1 MPDNNEDLIRAIEDL
16 NSTVRSGFVLISNIV
31 FLTAS
36 CIAVATSN
44 VFPFNFFSLGLI
56 FLIIKLISWFAAK
69 R

>member
-1 MPDNNEDLIRAIEDL
+1 MPDDNEELIRAIKDL
-16 NSTVRSGFVLISNIV
+16 NSTVRSGFVLVANII

-44 VFPFNFFSLGLI
+44 ISPFNFFSLGLV
-56 FLIIKLISWFAAK
+56 FLIIKLIGWFASA

>member
-1 MPDNNEDLIRAIEDL
+1 MPDDNEELIRAIKDL
-16 NSTVRSGFVLISNIV
+16 NSTVRSGFVLVSNII

-44 VFPFNFFSLGLI
+44 ISPFNLFSIGFV
-56 FLIIKLISWFAAK
+56 FLIIKMIGWFASE

>member
-1 MPDNNEDLIRAIEDL
+1 MPDDNEDLIRAIEDL
-16 NSTVRSGFVLISNIV
+16 NSTVRAGFVLISNIV

-44 VFPFNFFSLGLI
+44 LSPFNFLSLGLI
-56 FLIIKLISWFAAK
+56 FLIIKLIGWFAAK

>member
-1 MPDNNEDLIRAIEDL
+1 MPDDNEELIRAIKDL
-16 NSTVRSGFVLISNIV
+16 NSTVRSGFVLVSNII

-44 VFPFNFFSLGLI
+44 ISPFNFFSIGLV
-56 FLIIKLISWFAAK
+56 FLIIKSIGWFASG